1 MKYITFLILDNKNR
15 KLHQKNGSYYF
26 SEKINY
32 EELVEFG
39 TEEEAIETL
48 SDLKTDIL
56 LVECFFAVDDV
67 LIPLDEAATFIS
79 DMWDGE
85 RLNIEDEKYEDD

>member
-26 SEKINY
+26 SKKINY

-39 TEEEAIETL
+39 TEEEAKETL
-48 SDLKTDIL
+48 SDLKKDIL
-56 LVECFFAVDDV
+56 FVECFFAVDDV